1 MNQVR
6 VGTRENFSHNDGV
19 EKPLPVPPFQFPA
32 TGIPKRP
39 RGYDRAATERV
50 FASLAASYEKLWNER
65 EKLLARMA
73 ELEAELGRMREQE
86 PLLRDVLLEAQRS
99 ARSTIEEARSEA
111 EALLE
116 KARREAEEIRKIVHM
131 TETDLMSFLRDA
143 IERAQPNGTD
153 PAAYDEVL
161 DDEGLDDEARSVRA

>member
-1 MNQVR
+1 
-6 VGTRENFSHNDGV
+6 V

-32 TGIPKRP
+32 SAIPKRP
-39 RGYDRAATERV
+39 WGYGREATERV

-65 EKLLARMA
+65 DALLERVAKL
-73 ELEAELGRMREQE
+73 EVELGRMRERE
-86 PLLRDVLLEAQRS
+86 PLLADVLVAAQRT
-99 ARSTIEEARSEA
+99 ARSTIEEARREA
-111 EALLE
+111 EALIE
-116 KARREAEEIRKIVHM
+116 QARREAEDIRRIVHM

-153 PAAYDEVL
+153 PAAYDDVL